1 MSKTFVAMLVGV
13 VLLSGVALQSG
24 VAPSAQAPEG
34 GAGDAAARIAE
45 LEEAVE
51 ALGRQIADLREPAP
65 APPPAAVD
73 VLAYYREAAVR
84 EMAVLTDGL
93 AASRRRIAN
102 LPRRS
107 CALTV
112 RWTKLTT
119 RFDAILARLREASAR
134 AAAAP
139 GQPMDLLVRDLNY
152 EAAERRHAL
161 TGLENLDELITRA
174 EGLGDR
180 VCAKEAEFA
189 ALERE
194 EEGHQRRVRGQ
205 LLEVAKDT
213 RGNEFPLRANEFRT
227 FYQNR
232 GSWPRPSSGS
242 SWRAGSIS
250 IAEPHRGR
258 RAGQGRRALSIE
270 EAFSVVRSITSVND
284 GRVTVRSGSG
294 RQQATTQWYDGGGVW
309 RKNRIRYWLAQDF
322 PKFSLY
328 RGRHTR
334 WCAGKPRASHCWG
347 WSGYS
352 SLKNRLAADPQY
364 DLGRSFFPALEAA
377 LQKEVTAACERR
389 VADGPALDRLLA
401 ARRPARG
408 RARTI
413 YVAAADAFQ
422 AKVLRLAQGSA
433 DDLCGE
439 RSRLLSDVVATS
451 MELIEP
457 RGELEVIRKANAT
470 YRREKQDELDA
481 HVENL
486 LEEQTV
492 AVEATEDSAG
502 QAQAPGPAAGLPGGP
517 AAANS
522 AHPSRVVSTHL
533 SRVVRAIRGPGT
545 EACLRTVTHR
555 AALMALV
562 AAHRPRP
569 ASGAA
574 DIYDAAAADFLAR
587 VSRVVH
593 GGFLVRGTRDDLCG
607 ARKPRFLADL
617 AESAIDSVRGDRE
630 IARGHGQERTSSGR
644 MPPRS

>member
-1 MSKTFVAMLVGV
+1 MSKTFVAMLVAV
-13 VLLSGVALQSG
+13 VLLSGVALST
-24 VAPSAQAPEG
+24 QAPEG
-34 GAGDAAARIAE
+34 GGAEDEAARIAG

-51 ALGRQIADLREPAP
+51 ALRQQFADLAEPAP
-65 APPPAAVD
+65 PSPPAADD
-73 VLAYYREAAVR
+73 VLAYYRAAAIR
-84 EMAVLTDGL
+84 EMAVLKDRL
-93 AASRRRIAN
+93 EASRQRIAD

-112 RWTKLTT
+112 PWTTLTT
-119 RFDAILARLREASAR
+119 RFEAILARLREASAR

-161 TGLENLDELITRA
+161 TGLGNLDKLITRA
-174 EGLGDR
+174 EEASDK

-189 ALERE
+189 ALERQ

-205 LLEVAKDT
+205 LREVAKDT
-213 RGNEFPLRANEFRT
+213 RGNEFPLGANGFRD
-227 FYQNR
+227 FYRNR
-232 GSWPRPSSGS
+232 GSWPRPSNGS
-242 SWRAGSIS
+242 SWWTGSIS
-250 IAEPHRGR
+250 LAEPHRGR

-284 GRVTVRSGSG
+284 GRVTVQPGSG
-294 RQQATTQWYDGGGVW
+294 RQQATTQWYDGGIFVV
-309 RKNRIRYWLAQDF
+309 KNRIYYWLAQDF

-328 RGRHTR
+328 QGRHTKS
-334 WCAGKPRASHCWG
+334 CSGKSRASHCWG
-347 WSGYS
+347 WTGYS

-389 VADGPALDRLLA
+389 VADGAALDRLLA

-502 QAQAPGPAAGLPGGP
+502 QAQAPGPAAGLPGEP

-607 ARKPRFLADL
+607 ARKPRFLADI
-617 AESAIDSVRGDRE
+617 AENAIDSVRGDRE
-630 IARGHGQERTSSGR
+630 IARGHGQERTSSGH